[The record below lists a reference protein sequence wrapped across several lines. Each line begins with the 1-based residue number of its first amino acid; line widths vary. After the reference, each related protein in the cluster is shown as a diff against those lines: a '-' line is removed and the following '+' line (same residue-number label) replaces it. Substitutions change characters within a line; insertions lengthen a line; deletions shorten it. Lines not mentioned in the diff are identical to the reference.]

1 MNILLATLLP
11 VIVGTTSTNTMSG
24 ILSQATEVLTW
35 FITSMTSLLSFIT
48 DNPVVLVM
56 FMVFLV
62 GAVVAMLMRIWKS
75 V

>member
-11 VIVGTTSTNTMSG
+11 VIVGTASNTMTG

-35 FITSMTSLLSFIT
+35 FITSMGSVLTFIT
-48 DNPVVLVM
+48 ENPVVLVM

>member
-11 VIVGTTSTNTMSG
+11 VIVGTTNTNTMSG

-48 DNPVVLVM
+48 NNPVVLVM